1 MLWSV
6 VLACHGA
13 ANSFASLG
21 ALRFLLGVFE
31 ATISP
36 GFSLITAIWYKPSE
50 HSSRHGLWFVGN
62 GIAGLFGGIL
72 SYAIGH
78 ISSGLASWKVR
89 IVALFVTAFKIHL
102 P

>member
-1 MLWSV
+1 MLWSI

-36 GFSLITAIWYKPSE
+36 GFSLITAMWYKPSE
-50 HSSRHGLWFVGN
+50 HSSRHGLWFAGN
-62 GIAGLFGGIL
+62 GIAGLFGGVL

-78 ISSGLASWKVR
+78 IKSGLAAWRVR
-89 IVALFVTAFKIHL
+89 VL
-102 P
+102 PLLLAIRKAH